1 MAKNMSWFPTRTC
14 RISLRERLSKP
25 YGFSAVRTTRGPLR
39 PPSARAC
46 SRARLHVSQGGP
58 PNPALTR
65 CGNPK
70 SLHLLIAH
78 ISPATIQ
85 KNVYRT
91 MPRCESAM
99 ASRENWKSPWRLRP
113 EKACRINLCLPKL
126 LAEASSWARS
136 LCWTLAHC
144 HSKSAIVVTLSSG
157 GSACFQNGQVPGFR
171 RSNIMA
177 WNSWDCISNATR
189 SLACTLSLKL
199 LRVRTSWDQEI
210 ALEPTK
216 CPGRRG
222 GWRWRQRNNLLV
234 WNLPTCGSSR
244 PGHGFDS
251 TYLRVGHA
259 AVCTCG
265 LAAVL
270 AQLRMASSN
279 DLWVHARCLQACQAF
294 AQCWSADH
302 YSYLQRPEVWVP
314 DRMLQSDQPS
324 AIFSNPTENPCIWAP
339 RRKALASCRPN
350 VTGALCRTLPICELI
365 KRDRYAAG
373 SVVGPLPL
381 CAEIRNPP
389 LWWSDSWPWST
400 SFMRAL

>member
-14 RISLRERLSKP
+14 LISLRERLSKP
-25 YGFSAVRTTRGPLR
+25 YGFSAVRATRGPLR

-70 SLHLLIAH
+70 TLHLLIAH

-91 MPRCESAM
+91 MPGCESAM
-99 ASRENWKSPWRLRP
+99 ASRETWKSPWRLRP
-113 EKACRINLCLPKL
+113 EKACRINLCLPNFWQRQAPEPGHSVGHWRK
-126 LAEASSWARS
+126 
-136 LCWTLAHC
+136 C

-157 GSACFQNGQVPGFR
+157 GSACFQNGQVSGFR
-171 RSNIMA
+171 RSNIMT

-189 SLACTLSLKL
+189 SLACTLSLNCSECAPVETRKL
-199 LRVRTSWDQEI
+199 PSSPPNARGEEEAEDDISETISWSGTYRRVAAVGLAMD
-210 ALEPTK
+210 L
-216 CPGRRG
+216 
-222 GWRWRQRNNLLV
+222 
-234 WNLPTCGSSR
+234 
-244 PGHGFDS
+244 S

-294 AQCWSADH
+294 AQYWSAADH
-302 YSYLQRPEVWVP
+302 FCYLQRPEGT
-314 DRMLQSDQPS
+314 R
-324 AIFSNPTENPCIWAP
+324 
-339 RRKALASCRPN
+339 
-350 VTGALCRTLPICELI
+350 
-365 KRDRYAAG
+365 
-373 SVVGPLPL
+373 
-381 CAEIRNPP
+381 
-389 LWWSDSWPWST
+389 
-400 SFMRAL
+400 